1 MECPIPNSNDCSGMS
16 KYLFAY
22 GTLQVGHAPPAMAP
36 TVAKLRPVGE
46 GSVPG
51 LLYDFG
57 DYPGVVLNAPKER
70 KIFGTVFEVPSG
82 QDAWR
87 VLDDYEGF
95 NPLRPEASLFIR
107 VLQSVQFKAGGTLEC
122 WVYVYNQSVDG
133 ARLVESGV
141 YGKRR

>member
-1 MECPIPNSNDCSGMS
+1 MS

-22 GTLQVGHAPPAMAP
+22 GTLQAGLAPRAMAP

-46 GSVPG
+46 GGVQG
-51 LLYDFG
+51 RLYDFG
-57 DYPGVVLNAPKER
+57 DYPGVVLNSPHGQKV
-70 KIFGTVFEVPSG
+70 FGTVFEVPSG
-82 QDAWR
+82 QDVWR

-95 NPLRPEASLFIR
+95 NPALPDSSLFIR
-107 VLQSVQFKAGGTLEC
+107 VLKPVQLKAGGTLEC